1 MLSNRFHVSREY
13 GFFSHSFE
21 GRLVLPIYDWSRF
34 VVIAA
39 VGIALC
45 LSQQALARDPAD
57 AECIFLGVKSGD
69 RVGKT
74 SVGPDGTPDAVFSLS
89 LRPRAGSSRII
100 EIQITASDPSGL
112 WTTSA
117 QVTGSGFL
125 GVASAKSPSN
135 ILNKKGTE
143 LNINPKTVP
152 NLLLFVNDDGLF
164 ARKDRLY
171 KVRIT
176 YSDGATVNAPVKNE
190 AGPASSKSLRD
201 ALFSVRMSATLKG
214 ISNYDA
220 VNPSKKIGGD
230 DKGDGLFVLSVD
242 AKQREITAIEIRN
255 VDGMESVWDTVPST
269 SHGVIG
275 VALASDPVKL
285 LNNRNGSVKIPV
297 QERIELNL
305 YVADN
310 GSIEKSNTNFRVT
323 VSFADGEIAWCPV
336 QRQERVKAESISP
349 AGESGLSK
357 VNFLGTWLGYA
368 STDAVGKYHE
378 IKPDGVADA
387 LFGLDIEISPR
398 TYITG
403 IEINTLDGS
412 VGHWAT
418 GGISPKA
425 WGLGVAYQTA
435 PTALLNKPDGSI
447 RIAVDNRVQFYLYA
461 ADPGDIA
468 TTTATLRVI
477 VHLADGTSYQQ
488 VITRS
493 PSTTSTVAPLG
504 EEALRARGIITCEF
518 RGFIADLVNTST
530 KPGKDGYLDG
540 TFIMKL
546 QVPDKTLTK
555 VEIKGEEGTVRWSS
569 DPKPPAMFL
578 GVSLYPKIFKLVNE
592 KGGMLHIPVPGR
604 LTVYLYAADNGLLSD
619 PKSRLLITATF
630 SDKTSLSTPVIK

>member
-1 MLSNRFHVSREY
+1 
-13 GFFSHSFE
+13 
-21 GRLVLPIYDWSRF
+21 
-34 VVIAA
+34 

-45 LSQQALARDPAD
+45 LSQQAVARDPAD

-74 SVGPDGTPDAVFSLS
+74 AVGPDGTPDAVFSIS
-89 LRPRAGSSRII
+89 LRPRGSSTRIS
-100 EIQITASDPSGL
+100 EIQIVASDPPGAWSS
-112 WTTSA
+112 SA
-117 QVTGSGFL
+117 QEVGPGFV
-125 GVASAKSPSN
+125 GVASSKNPSD
-135 ILNKKGTE
+135 ILNKKGIR
-143 LNINPKTVP
+143 LNISPRAVP

-164 ARKDRLY
+164 ARKDRRY
-171 KVRIT
+171 QVRIT
-176 YSDGATVNAPVKNE
+176 YSDGATANLPVKNE
-190 AGPASSKSLRD
+190 VGSASGQSVRD

-220 VNPSKKIGGD
+220 VNPTKKIGGD
-230 DKGDGLFVLSVD
+230 DKGDGLFVLTLD

-255 VDGMESVWDTVPST
+255 VDGMDTVWDTLPNT
-269 SHGVIG
+269 THGVIG
-275 VALASDPVKL
+275 VALVSDPARL
-285 LNNRNGSVKIPV
+285 LNNRDGSVKIPAQDRV
-297 QERIELNL
+297 ELNL

-336 QRQERVKAESISP
+336 QRQERGKKETPATVEESS
-349 AGESGLSK
+349 ASK

-368 STDAVGKYHE
+368 STDAVGKYAE

-403 IEINTLDGS
+403 IEINSLDGS

-418 GGISPKA
+418 GGISPNA

-435 PTALLNKPDGSI
+435 PTALINKPDGSI
-447 RIAVDNRVQFYLYA
+447 RIALDKRVQFYLYA
-461 ADPGDIA
+461 ADPGDLA
-468 TTTATLRVI
+468 TTTAALRVI
-477 VHLADGTSYQQ
+477 VHLADGSSYQQ
-488 VITRS
+488 FITRS

-518 RGFIADLVNTST
+518 RGFIADFVNTST
-530 KPGKDGYLDG
+530 KVGKDGYLDG

-546 QVPDKTLTK
+546 QVADKTLTK
-555 VEIKGEEGTVRWSS
+555 VEIKGDDGTVRWSS
-569 DPKPPAMFL
+569 EPKSPAMFL
-578 GVSLYPKIFKLVNE
+578 GVSIYPKIFNLVNE
-592 KGGMLHIPVPGR
+592 KGRSLHIPVPGR

-619 PKSRLLITATF
+619 PKSRLQVTATF
-630 SDKTSLSTPVIK
+630 SDKKTLSAPVIK

>member
-1 MLSNRFHVSREY
+1 
-13 GFFSHSFE
+13 
-21 GRLVLPIYDWSRF
+21 
-34 VVIAA
+34 

-45 LSQQALARDPAD
+45 LSQQVLARETGD

-89 LRPRAGSSRII
+89 LQARGSGARIS
-100 EIQITASDPSGL
+100 EIQITASDPPGAWS
-112 WTTSA
+112 TSA
-117 QVTGSGFL
+117 QTPGHGL
-125 GVASAKSPSN
+125 IGVASSKTPSVL
-135 ILNKKGTE
+135 INKKGASLA
-143 LNINPKTVP
+143 LNPRATP
-152 NLLLFVNDDGLF
+152 NLLLFVNDDGHF
-164 ARKDRLY
+164 SRKERRYQLRLVY
-171 KVRIT
+171 A
-176 YSDGATVNAPVKNE
+176 DGASSTVPVKNE
-190 AGPASSKSLRD
+190 AAPASGQSLRD

-220 VNPSKKIGGD
+220 VNPTKKIGGD
-230 DKGDGLFVLSVD
+230 DKGDGLFVLTID

-255 VDGMESVWDTVPST
+255 VDGMEAVWDTLPGT
-269 SHGVIG
+269 NHGAIG
-275 VALASDPVKL
+275 VALASDPVRL
-285 LNNRNGSVKIPV
+285 LNNRDGSVKIPV
-297 QERIELNL
+297 QDGIELNL

-310 GSIEKSNTNFRVT
+310 GSIAKGNTNFRVT

-336 QRQERVKAESISP
+336 QRQERAKQESSAA
-349 AGESGLSK
+349 AGEAGPSK
-357 VNFLGTWLGYA
+357 VNFLATWLGYA
-368 STDAVGKYHE
+368 STDAVGKYPE

-387 LFGLDIEISPR
+387 LFGLDIEISPT

-403 IEINTLDGS
+403 IEINSLDGS

-418 GGISPKA
+418 GGIDPKA

-447 RIAVDNRVQFYLYA
+447 RIAVDKRVQFYLYA
-461 ADPGDIA
+461 ADPGDLA

-477 VHLADGTSYQQ
+477 VHLADGSSYQQ
-488 VITRS
+488 FVTRS
-493 PSTTSTVAPLG
+493 ASTTSTVAPLG

-546 QVPDKTLTK
+546 QVADKTLTK
-555 VEIKGEEGTVRWSS
+555 VEIKGDDGIVRWSS

-592 KGGMLHIPVPGR
+592 KGGSLHIPVPGR

-619 PKSRLLITATF
+619 PKSRLQVTATF
-630 SDKTSLSTPVIK
+630 ADKTTLSAPVIK